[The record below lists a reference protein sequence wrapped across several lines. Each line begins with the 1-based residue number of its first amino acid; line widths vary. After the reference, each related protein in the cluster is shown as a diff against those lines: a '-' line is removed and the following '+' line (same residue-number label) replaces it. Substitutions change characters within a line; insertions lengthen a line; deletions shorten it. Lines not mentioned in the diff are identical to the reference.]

1 MTNYREDTELL
12 SVLEEASLD
21 DLNIL
26 VDIITDSGKGRISL
40 DEEVMKA
47 LTIYKKAGKKYQQK
61 HLQMIAVEIQHFG
74 GNSIINL
81 FRGQGVEYREIVCDV
96 ADHLKAPY
104 NEKQD
109 IASIESAILIKVL
122 EKSLEQMSEDEK
134 KAFFDEFSEFRV
146 GAAPMTMATL
156 QIAIKASGFAAYK
169 LSLIAANAVARAV
182 VGRGLA
188 LGVNAG
194 IVRSVGAFAGPIGW
208 AITAIWTAF
217 DLASPAYRVTVP
229 CVIQLAYM
237 RQNALM
243 AHCSNC
249 NAVVVSNAK
258 FCNECGHKLAE

>member
-1 MTNYREDTELL
+1 MINYREDSELM
-12 SVLEEASLD
+12 SVLEESSQD

-26 VDIITDSGKGRISL
+26 VDIITDSGDGRVSL
-40 DEEVMKA
+40 DDEVMKS
-47 LTIYKKAGKKYQQK
+47 LTTYKKAGKKYQQE
-61 HLQMIAVEIQHFG
+61 HLRMIAGEIQQFG

-81 FRGQGVEYREIVCDV
+81 FRGKGVAYREIAEDV
-96 ADHLKAPY
+96 ADHLKVNY
-104 NEKQD
+104 SGNQD
-109 IASIESAILIKVL
+109 IAQIESAILMKVV

-134 KAFFDEFSEFRV
+134 KAFFDEFREFRV

-243 AHCSNC
+243 GHCPNC
-249 NAVVVSNAK
+249 NAVVIGNAK
-258 FCNECGHKLAE
+258 FCNECGHKLDQ